1 MRQIFP
7 GILLSAVLLLLCQ
20 TMSFAQDSR
29 DFPIPDGLVSD
40 FSGVL
45 SSDDKNRIMV
55 ALEQAKSSNGMD
67 GHVVIVL
74 SSDEWFTEEFVKDY
88 ADYLQG
94 RGAITSAGWLMY
106 VSTADRKFCIGVQDR
121 AETSITT
128 ARINE
133 IYLRMD
139 AIFETG
145 DIAGG
150 IAEGIDSIAR
160 LDPPSG
166 IKENGGNK
174 ANMFILMGMLVVVI
188 VLMVKLRKPAQRKT

>member
-1 MRQIFP
+1 MRQIFTSI
-7 GILLSAVLLLLCQ
+7 ILITLFLPLCP
-20 TMSFAQDSR
+20 TMSFAQDTR

-45 SSDDKNRIMV
+45 SSEDKSMIMG
-55 ALEQAKSSNGMD
+55 ALERAKASNAMD

-74 SSDEWFTEEFVKDY
+74 SSDEWYTEEFVKDY

-106 VSTADRKFCIGVQDR
+106 VSTADRKFSIGVQDS
-121 AETSITT
+121 AETSITN
-128 ARINE
+128 ARKNE

-145 DIAGG
+145 DITGG
-150 IAEGIDSIAR
+150 IVEGIDSIAK

-166 IKENGGNK
+166 LEQNGGSK
-174 ANMFILMGMLVVVI
+174 ANMFILMGILIVVI
-188 VLMVKLRKPAQRKT
+188 VLLVKLRKPVSRG